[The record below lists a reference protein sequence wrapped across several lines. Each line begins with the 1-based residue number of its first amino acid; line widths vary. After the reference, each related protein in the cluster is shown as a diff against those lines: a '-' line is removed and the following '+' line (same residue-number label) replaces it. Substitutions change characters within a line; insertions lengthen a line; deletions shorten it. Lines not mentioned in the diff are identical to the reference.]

1 MTANRDNVVLIGMPG
16 VGKSTVGVLLAKRT
30 SRDFLDTDVVLQA
43 RARCTLQDLLQ
54 RDGAAAF
61 RQLEQEALLALR
73 CENTVIATGGSAVY
87 GERAMLH
94 LRSLGTVVHLFLP
107 LDAVRERVGDLLV
120 RGVVREPGQS
130 LESLFTERLPL
141 YQRYADV
148 TIDCGGVTHEEVIKK
163 IVSAVPRPRG
173 ACP

>member
-1 MTANRDNVVLIGMPG
+1 MSVKRDSVVLIGMPG

-43 RARCTLQDLLQ
+43 RARCTLQELLQ
-54 RDGAAAF
+54 RDGTAAF
-61 RQLEQEALLALR
+61 RRLEQEAILALR
-73 CENTVIATGGSAVY
+73 CENTVLATGGSAIY
-87 GERAMLH
+87 GERAMAH
-94 LRSLGTVVHLFLP
+94 LRRLGTIVHLFLP

-130 LESLFTERLPL
+130 LESLFEERLPL

-148 TIDCGGVTHEEVIKK
+148 SIDCGGATHEEAIEK
-163 IVSAVPRPRG
+163 ILRTLPVSRRGRP
-173 ACP
+173 